1 MVKYYLKNGQEVKI
15 GNTVEIQKTVDTTLG
30 KGTATVSVLVTQAS
44 LELLIKEGFVVKKD
58 DNEWTEEKLKR
69 HLEMLKP
76 YIRRF
81 ARKNKMTYDDAVCAL
96 AAILEMSP
104 ASHIQMLLEV
114 MSEVMNREKPTSSYM
129 FVMSPLHGFNI
140 YKTKYVRNKWIPRFY
155 SEEDA
160 KKAYMLLKPFIDE
173 IVNGE

>member
-1 MVKYYLKNGQEVKI
+1 MVKYYLKDGQEVKI
-15 GNTVEIQKTVDTTLG
+15 GNTVEIQKPIDTTLG
-30 KGTATVSVLVTQAS
+30 KGTATVNVLVTQAT

-58 DNEWTEEKLKR
+58 DNEWTEERLKG
-69 HLEMLKP
+69 HFELLKP

-96 AAILEMSP
+96 ATILEMSP

-114 MSEVMNREKPTSSYM
+114 MSEVMNREKSAAPVVFILSPSYDYRVSQINLKNAKLRPK
-129 FVMSPLHGFNI
+129 FFS
-140 YKTKYVRNKWIPRFY
+140 RA
-155 SEEDA
+155 DA
-160 KKAYMLLKPFIDE
+160 ERAYMLLKPFIDE